1 MLQVHENEI
10 SLRIR
15 SGATE
20 RLCHAQLRTLGER
33 CWPLL
38 PWQLVTFLVRRSHF
52 QNHYQ
57 SETFCGKLSLME
69 RNLVRGQSLKVEEA
83 IIFGGIRHEESTTHG
98 VCVATNYN
106 YEYR

>member
-1 MLQVHENEI
+1 
-10 SLRIR
+10 
-15 SGATE
+15 
-20 RLCHAQLRTLGER
+20 
-33 CWPLL
+33 
-38 PWQLVTFLVRRSHF
+38 
-52 QNHYQ
+52 
-57 SETFCGKLSLME
+57 ME